1 MMRRCKEI
9 RGCLIK
15 LSTEL
20 RKTPDPVGA
29 QREFEMW
36 HMLAHHMR
44 WIIVA
49 VYYFQLLYFGVCAT
63 CIIGALLLY
72 TVRL

>member
-1 MMRRCKEI
+1 MRRCKEI

-49 VYYFQLLYFGVCAT
+49 VYYF
-63 CIIGALLLY
+63 
-72 TVRL
+72 